1 MPEKPEKP
9 KKPKKLRDPLDMTRL
24 TPTQRAQIER
34 VAQTGARLGL
44 SQQRVPQAALTAI
57 RETFD
62 AMIETYE
69 GEEFARVIFSALG
82 QIATASNAKRIA
94 QHRLCPPGVAEEI
107 AARLAALSVKDTMPV
122 EPKLGLAPKKEV
134 GGDRPE

>member
-1 MPEKPEKP
+1 MLEKP

-24 TPTQRAQIER
+24 TPAQRAQIER

-44 SQQRVPQAALTAI
+44 SQQRVQQAALTAI

-69 GEEFARVIFSALG
+69 GEDLVFEIFSALG
-82 QIATASNAKRIA
+82 QVATASNAKRIA
-94 QHRLCPPGVAEEI
+94 QHRLCPVEVAEEI
-107 AARLAALSVKDTMPV
+107 AARLAAMSAKDGMTHEPMP
-122 EPKLGLAPKKEV
+122 APASKKEP
-134 GGDRPE
+134 GEDRPA